1 VARVLSGIQP
11 TGGVHLGNYAGAISR
26 WAAEQRSEHFFCIVD
41 LHALTGGPDPHT
53 LRDQTHD
60 MAAWLLAAGL
70 DPEICTLFVQSH
82 VGAHT
87 ELSWVLECVATY
99 GELSRMTQFKEKAGG
114 QESVPA
120 GLFTYPVLQAADILA
135 YHADEVPVGADQRQ
149 HIELTRTI
157 AERFNARYGEV
168 LTPPEATFPP
178 AGARVM
184 DLQHPEAKM
193 SKTAASAAGTIMLGD
208 DEETT
213 RTKIMRA
220 VTDSGSEIRRAEDK
234 PGVTN
239 LIELMSVATAA
250 EPGGVEA
257 SMAGKGYG
265 ELKRE
270 VAEAVN
276 AYLRPVRDR
285 HAELRAEPAATDK
298 ALRAGAEKARQVAEV
313 TLATVHEHAG
323 LLPRSSG

>member
-1 VARVLSGIQP
+1 
-11 TGGVHLGNYAGAISR
+11 
-26 WAAEQRSEHFFCIVD
+26 
-41 LHALTGGPDPHT
+41 
-53 LRDQTHD
+53 
-60 MAAWLLAAGL
+60 
-70 DPEICTLFVQSH
+70 
-82 VGAHT
+82 
-87 ELSWVLECVATY
+87 
-99 GELSRMTQFKEKAGG
+99 
-114 QESVPA
+114 
-120 GLFTYPVLQAADILA
+120 
-135 YHADEVPVGADQRQ
+135 
-149 HIELTRTI
+149 
-157 AERFNARYGEV
+157 
-168 LTPPEATFPP
+168 
-178 AGARVM
+178 
-184 DLQHPEAKM
+184 
-193 SKTAASAAGTIMLGD
+193 MLGD

-250 EPGGVEA
+250 EPDGVEA